1 MKRGVVQ
8 PGRTP
13 ALGAGDLGSNP
24 SSATISVGTSVTA
37 NTPGTTARKTQP
49 TRDEMPVGIR
59 RADSVTTP
67 SHECSS
73 MEDILRDLPKER
85 LLRLLELVQRVLKEH
100 DGRPA
105 A

>member
-1 MKRGVVQ
+1 
-8 PGRTP
+8 
-13 ALGAGDLGSNP
+13 
-24 SSATISVGTSVTA
+24 
-37 NTPGTTARKTQP
+37 
-49 TRDEMPVGIR
+49 MPVGIR